1 MRIAKAGFYV
11 LMCSLCSLRADVEF
25 RSSWQ
30 GHYTHKAHKDYTI
43 AIKSC
48 ANNLCTLII
57 TKDTKDPTPKPIY
70 QATLRLLDYTRA
82 EVDSACDFAL
92 ETHLLES
99 SELQIPLHLAITKNT
114 CLQEAPLQVSPH
126 SNKKSNMW
134 ERVVVYPSFDCAKAR
149 TNNERSI
156 CASTSLTT
164 PLQDIV
170 LNDIYALLLQSLPKQ
185 ARKSLKASQKQW
197 LSELMLC
204 DGDEQCIAQGYKAR
218 IFELENL
225 YASYL

>member
-1 MRIAKAGFYV
+1 MRIVKAGFYV
-11 LMCSLCSLRADVEF
+11 LICSICSLRADVEF

-30 GHYTHKAHKDYTI
+30 GHYTHKAYKGYMI
-43 AIKSC
+43 AIKNC

-57 TKDTKDPTPKPIY
+57 TKDSTPKPIH
-70 QATLRLLDYTRA
+70 QATLRLLDYTKA
-82 EVDSACDFAL
+82 EVDSTCDFAL

-99 SELQIPLHLAITKNT
+99 NQPPIPLYLTITKNT
-114 CLQEAPLQVSPH
+114 CLQEAPLQASLHP
-126 SNKKSNMW
+126 NKKLNIW
-134 ERVVVYPSFDCAKAR
+134 ERVAVYPSFDCAKAR
-149 TNNERSI
+149 TKNEQSI
-156 CASTSLTT
+156 CASVSLTT

-170 LNDIYALLLQSLPKQ
+170 LNDIYALLLQNLPKQ
-185 ARKSLKASQKQW
+185 ARRSLKASQKQW

-204 DGDEQCIAQGYKAR
+204 DGDEQCIAQGYRMR